1 MSVPSVNIRIEKG
14 TTFETTFTVTNSDGS
29 VYSLNNYT
37 ATSKIRKHP
46 TASSSKSFSSTITSS
61 TGEIKISMSAANTA
75 DLSSGRNYFDVI
87 ITKTSDGSVTKV
99 IEGMALVV
107 DTVSL

>member
-1 MSVPSVNIRIEKG
+1 MSVPSVNLRIEKG
-14 TTFETTFTVTNSDGS
+14 TNFESTFTISNSDGS

-37 ATSKIRKHP
+37 ATSKIRKYP
-46 TASSSKSFSSTITSS
+46 TDSSSKSFSTTITAA
-61 TGEIKISMSAANTA
+61 TGEIKITMSSANTA
-75 DLSSGRNYFDVI
+75 DLSSGRNYYDVI
-87 ITKTSDGSVTKV
+87 ITKTSDGAVTKV